1 MASRATAEDDR
12 ARDRSIDNTVGLN
25 EVKRALEVTDDLK
38 VRAMRDDILSE
49 DMKMR
54 PRLAQAGLVT
64 CSSCYPVNIQQ
75 VAMATKEPFNS
86 SKGMT
91 EQGQSFL

>member
-1 MASRATAEDDR
+1 
-12 ARDRSIDNTVGLN
+12 
-25 EVKRALEVTDDLK
+25 
-38 VRAMRDDILSE
+38 MRDDILLE

-54 PRLAQAGLVT
+54 PRLAQAGLVI

-75 VAMATKEPFNS
+75 VAMATKEPLNS